1 MSAPFPL
8 DERTERHDQFVENVV
23 FAHVAILIIG
33 TSWAF
38 GGQAPWIRT
47 LLNIWG
53 SVGIALFVILAGRR
67 RIHHE
72 LTWQP
77 LRHLWP
83 LLVFDV
89 LALISA
95 WNPSTDTIVRG
106 GEQFLRY
113 ITPAH
118 PWLPSSARP
127 ELTLRELWMLNGI
140 VISCYN
146 ILFVLQSRRP
156 LRRLLYL
163 VAANAL
169 ALAVFGT
176 FQKLVRSP
184 GLWFGSVKSPNEFF
198 FSTFVYH
205 NHWGAF
211 TILNT
216 GVCLAL
222 IFHALRRE
230 DRRDLWH
237 SPALTGTVITLLLA
251 ATAPLSGSRSSS
263 VLLALFLLGAL
274 IHFLFRLARSR
285 RAHHESPL
293 LPFIGVGLIVALAA
307 GAIFFLSRNVIA
319 TRTQHTLRQIHEIQ
333 SESTLNQRLRLYRDT
348 WSMAAARPAFGWGLE
363 TYGNVFMI
371 YNSAPDPGI
380 GGWKP
385 YYSEAHND
393 WLQSLAET
401 GFVGTGLVVALALM
415 PLIAVPWRR
424 VASLVPRYLLAGC
437 GIVALYGW
445 VEFPFAN
452 PSVLIAFWSCLF
464 LAAAYA
470 RLDLNAQRSD

>member
-1 MSAPFPL
+1 MSLPL
-8 DERTERHDQFVENVV
+8 PLEERTERRDQLVERVV
-23 FAHVAILIIG
+23 FFHVAVLIIG

-38 GGQAPWIRT
+38 GGQAPWVRT
-47 LLNIWG
+47 LLHIWG
-53 SVGIALFVILAGRR
+53 SVGIALFIILAGRR
-67 RIHHE
+67 RMHHE

-95 WNPSTDTIVRG
+95 WNPSTETIMRS
-106 GEQFLRY
+106 GEPFLRY
-113 ITPAH
+113 ITPRH

-127 ELTLRELWMLNGI
+127 LLTLRELWMMNGI
-140 VISCYN
+140 VVSCYN
-146 ILFVLQSRRP
+146 ILFVLQRRRP
-156 LRRLLYL
+156 LRRLLY
-163 VAANAL
+163 VIAANAL

-176 FQKLVRSP
+176 FQKLLRSP
-184 GLWFGSVKSPNEFF
+184 GIWFGAVKSPNDYF

-211 TILNT
+211 TVLNT
-216 GVCLAL
+216 AVCLAL
-222 IFHALRRE
+222 LFHALRRE
-230 DRRDLWH
+230 DHRDPWH
-237 SPALTGTVITLLLA
+237 SPALAGAVATILLA

-263 VLLALFLLGAL
+263 VLLALFILGAVV
-274 IHFLFRLARSR
+274 HFLMRLARDR

-293 LPFIGVGLIVALAA
+293 LPFLGVGLVVVLAA
-307 GAIFFLSRNVIA
+307 GGIFALSRNVIA
-319 TRTQHTLRQIHEIQ
+319 KRTQHTLQQIEVMKT
-333 SESTLNQRLRLYRDT
+333 ESTLNQRLRLYRDT
-348 WSMAAARPAFGWGLE
+348 WEMAAARPAFGWGLE
-363 TYGNVFMI
+363 TYGHVFMI

-385 YYSEAHND
+385 YFSEAHND
-393 WLQSLAET
+393 WLQSLAES
-401 GFVGTGLVVALALM
+401 GFVGTGLVVALALI
-415 PLIAVPWRR
+415 PLVTLPWRR
-424 VASLVPRYLLAGC
+424 VSSLVPRYLVAGC
-437 GIVALYGW
+437 LIVAAYGW

-452 PSVLIAFWSCLF
+452 PSVLIAFWSCLY

>member
-8 DERTERHDQFVENVV
+8 DERTERRDQLIERVV
-23 FAHVAILIIG
+23 FAHVAILIVG
-33 TSWAF
+33 TSWGF
-38 GGQAPWIRT
+38 GGQAPWVRA

-53 SVGIALFVILAGRR
+53 SVGLAMFIILAGRR
-67 RIHHE
+67 SMHRE

-83 LLVFDV
+83 LLAFDL

-95 WNPSTDTIVRG
+95 WNPSTDVITRS
-106 GEQFLRY
+106 GEQFFRY
-113 ITPAH
+113 ITPRF

-146 ILFVLQSRRP
+146 ILFVLQRRRP
-156 LRRLLYL
+156 LRRLLYV
-163 VAANAL
+163 VAINAL
-169 ALAVFGT
+169 VLAIFGT
-176 FQKLVRSP
+176 FQKLMRSS
-184 GLWFGSVKSPNEFF
+184 GIWFGAVQSPNEFF

-211 TILNT
+211 TILNL

-222 IFHALRRE
+222 LFHALRRE
-230 DRRDLWH
+230 DNRNVWH
-237 SPALTGTVITLLLA
+237 SPALAGGVAMLLIA
-251 ATAPLSGSRSSS
+251 ATVPLSGSRSSTIL
-263 VLLALFLLGAL
+263 VALFLLGAVV
-274 IHFLFRLARSR
+274 HFLIRLARNR
-285 RAHHESPL
+285 RAHHESPF
-293 LPFIGVGLIVALAA
+293 LPFVGVGVVIAIALS
-307 GAIFFLSRNVIA
+307 GVFFLSRNVIA
-319 TRTQHTLRQIHEIQ
+319 VRTQHTLNQIQEIKH
-333 SESTLNQRLRLYRDT
+333 ESTLNQRLRLYRDT
-348 WSMAAARPAFGWGLE
+348 WNMAAARPAFGWGLE

-393 WLQSLAET
+393 WLQSLAES
-401 GFVGTGLVVALALM
+401 GFVGTGLIVALVLM
-415 PLIAVPWRR
+415 PIVTVPWRR
-424 VASLVPRYLLAGC
+424 VNSLLPRYLVAGC
-437 GIVALYGW
+437 GIVGLYAW
-445 VEFPFAN
+445 AEFPFAN
-452 PSVLIAFWSCLF
+452 PSVLIAFWNCLY

-470 RLDLNAQRSD
+470 RLDLNAQRTA